1 MDDKRVLGV
10 EAPEPAGLSAG
21 ELLNFC
27 FGSSG
32 VKAVPELLTAED
44 EAAEDSDEV
53 LESELAER
61 VAFLWAA
68 TSEEPEDLLETLPEP
83 VLPAVLRCVCCK
95 ELTEE
100 PPSDSASLDA
110 ATYVLGNTLTGK
122 LKRQMKYF
130 IRRSFN

>member
-1 MDDKRVLGV
+1 LGVSEPVDDKRFLGV
-10 EAPEPAGLSAG
+10 DAPEPAGLSAG

-27 FGSSG
+27 LGSSG
-32 VKAVPELLTAED
+32 VKAVPELLTAD
-44 EAAEDSDEV
+44 DDAAEDSEEV

-68 TSEEPEDLLETLPEP
+68 TSEEPEDLLERLPEP

-110 ATYVLGNTLTGK
+110 ATYELGNIL
-122 LKRQMKYF
+122 
-130 IRRSFN
+130 IR